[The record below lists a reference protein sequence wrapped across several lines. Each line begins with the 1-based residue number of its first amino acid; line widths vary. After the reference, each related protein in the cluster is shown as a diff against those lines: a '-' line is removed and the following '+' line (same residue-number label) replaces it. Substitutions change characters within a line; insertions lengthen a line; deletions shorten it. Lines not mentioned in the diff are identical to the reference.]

1 MKSTTWHVETYLAQL
16 QEMAANLPVGLID
29 RVICVL
35 LESARAGRKI
45 FILGNGGSASTASH
59 FACDLAKNTIVLNA
73 PRLRVI
79 SLADNI
85 PLMTAWA
92 NDTAFDNVFAA
103 QLSPLVESGD
113 VVLGISCSGNST
125 NVLNAMAVA
134 RHHGA
139 TTIAFTGDD
148 GGQLKDKADLC
159 IQAPSPHVEQQEDA
173 HLIVEHCICT
183 AIREE
188 LMRSYAFAN
197 HKIAVTSSTATMAS

>member
-16 QEMAANLPVGLID
+16 QEMAANLPVGSID

-103 QLSPLVESGD
+103 QLSPLVE
-113 VVLGISCSGNST
+113 
-125 NVLNAMAVA
+125 A
-134 RHHGA
+134 
-139 TTIAFTGDD
+139 
-148 GGQLKDKADLC
+148 
-159 IQAPSPHVEQQEDA
+159 
-173 HLIVEHCICT
+173 
-183 AIREE
+183 
-188 LMRSYAFAN
+188 
-197 HKIAVTSSTATMAS
+197 